1 MSHRVE
7 IMHFSPLE
15 IFKACLQSSMK
26 DPKDNLV
33 VYFILFSSWQFVPL
47 VGIRVGN
54 KTSNVRIWTWQRV
67 LAIKVCPFHLICH
80 LVFTL
85 LPLPIVAMALITKAI
100 MQSSALSRSVFVRSF
115 SVSALRTQA
124 RPLDSEFPVLTDP
137 LMENKQLPSF
147 MVGTENGF
155 LPRQVC

>member
-1 MSHRVE
+1 
-7 IMHFSPLE
+7 
-15 IFKACLQSSMK
+15 
-26 DPKDNLV
+26 
-33 VYFILFSSWQFVPL
+33 
-47 VGIRVGN
+47 
-54 KTSNVRIWTWQRV
+54 
-67 LAIKVCPFHLICH
+67 
-80 LVFTL
+80 
-85 LPLPIVAMALITKAI
+85 MALITKAI